1 VTNLR
6 KTWESFL
13 KAEVV
18 LVVLMWKFVEFS
30 LVCLK
35 LLDEVDKM
43 AWLLEFLEILCVNYI
58 TEFVF
63 NTNNKFN

>member
-1 VTNLR
+1 VTILG

-18 LVVLMWKFVEFS
+18 LVVLMWEFVEFS